1 MRLSPGELP
10 VLRGLDCHDLER
22 PMAPDLT
29 VDEFVE
35 TKVQPEL
42 RPVVAALRSLMKETA
57 PQAKEVISY
66 GIPMY
71 VTAKPIAWI
80 NPSKAG
86 VTLGFREG
94 VRFEDKFHLL
104 RGDGKHAMHVRMKNL
119 ADVNAAALKYYI
131 KQAIELDKT

>member
-1 MRLSPGELP
+1 
-10 VLRGLDCHDLER
+10 
-22 PMAPDLT
+22 MAPDPT

-35 TKVQPEL
+35 TKVLPEL
-42 RPVVAALRSLMKETA
+42 RPIVAALRTLMKETA

-80 NPSKAG
+80 NPSKTG

-104 RGDGKHAMHVRMKNL
+104 RGDGKHAMHVRMNNP
-119 ADVNAAALKYYI
+119 ADVNAGALKYYI
-131 KQAIELDKT
+131 KQAVELDTA